1 MEVREHFNVTFNPEV
16 AVVCFPCS
24 SSTDYRRAR
33 SVSRSYVEIKPLVSS
48 VSVHQPAER
57 MHHIAAPSVNPA

>member
-33 SVSRSYVEIKPLVSS
+33 SVSRSYVEIKPLVSI
-48 VSVHQPAER
+48 VSVHQPAE
-57 MHHIAAPSVNPA
+57 